1 MARRTVLTGR
11 QRDALLA
18 LPTDEPTLLQHHVLN
33 DVDLGHIRR
42 RRRPQNRLGFALQLC
57 AFRYPGRLLQ
67 PGEVIPEAMLAF
79 IGAQIGLSGEAG
91 EALAGYGERQA
102 TRYHHSIALQQLY
115 GYRPFEGAVRKETL
129 TWLRAAAERA
139 RTNDALAAD
148 FVAELRRRKIIIP
161 GLTTLER
168 CCADA
173 LVAADRAIVQR
184 IADRIDSAT
193 ARRLLAVLD
202 ETADDQLS
210 RFVWLRQFEA
220 GANSADINRMLDRLD
235 YLETIGLDRR
245 ALDGVP
251 PHRVSRLRRLGER
264 YYADGVRDLPAAR
277 QLAIL
282 AACVVEWRAGI
293 ADAIL
298 ETHER
303 IVGRLYREAERQC
316 EAQVQDQRTTISQT
330 LREFAD
336 LGAALVRAHEDGEDL
351 TEAVLATGGWPAL
364 RQRVEHALVLT
375 RQVGADPLD
384 YVVQGYPRF
393 RRYAP
398 RMLERLPFRGSRPA
412 RSLLDALEL
421 LRQLNRRSD
430 SRLPPAAPVGFL
442 RTKWRKRLLIAEK
455 PDRPLWESAV
465 LFELRNALKAGDVWL
480 ADSQRYGEVETALVP
495 TAAVSSA
502 RLAVPMDGRLWL
514 DARAKAIGAK
524 LASVA
529 RVIDQGQLPTSAL
542 HGGQLHVDRLEKAV
556 PDGAEDLV
564 LALYRDM
571 PQTRITDLLLEVD
584 ERIAFTSAFTDLRTG
599 IPCRDRV
606 GVLSVLLADGVNLG
620 LKKMAEACST
630 HSFWELLRIG
640 RWFVREDTT
649 AQALSMVVE
658 AQRTLPMAKFW
669 GAGIT
674 SSSDGQHFT
683 AGGMGEAMNAVNAR
697 YGNEPGINAYSHV
710 NDQYA
715 PFASQVIPA
724 TVHEAPYILDGLLQN
739 DAGRRIAEHYADT
752 GGFTD
757 HVFAACS
764 VLGFRFAPRIR
775 DLADKRLY
783 VFDPKAAPA
792 LLQPLVG
799 SRINARLIAESW
811 PDVLRL
817 TASMATGAVVPS
829 QVLRKLAAYPRQN
842 RLAAALREIG
852 RVERTLFLLDWLAD
866 RDLQRRVQ
874 IGLNKG
880 EAHHALK
887 RAISFHRRGEIR
899 DRTSEGQHH
908 RIAALNLLAAI
919 IIYWNSW
926 KLGEVVARLVEA
938 GQAPALDLLPHVS
951 PLGWEHITL
960 TGEYRWRSLG

>member
-1 MARRTVLTGR
+1 
-11 QRDALLA
+11 
-18 LPTDEPTLLQHHVLN
+18 
-33 DVDLGHIRR
+33 
-42 RRRPQNRLGFALQLC
+42 
-57 AFRYPGRLLQ
+57 
-67 PGEVIPEAMLAF
+67 MLAF
-79 IGAQIGLSGEAG
+79 IGAHAQIGLCG
-91 EALAGYGERQA
+91 EALAGYGEREA
-102 TRYHHSIALQQLY
+102 TRYQHSVALQQLY

-129 TWLRAAAERA
+129 IWLRAVAEGA
-139 RTNDALAAD
+139 RTNDGLAAD

-161 GLTTLER
+161 GLTTIER

-173 LVAADRAIVQR
+173 LVAADRAIVKR
-184 IADRIDSAT
+184 IADRIDSGT
-193 ARRLLAVLD
+193 ARRLLALLD
-202 ETADDQLS
+202 ETVDDQLT

-220 GANSADINRMLDRLD
+220 GANSADINRLLDRFD
-235 YLETIGLDRR
+235 YLETLGVHRR
-245 ALDGVP
+245 VLDGVP

-264 YYADGVRDLPAAR
+264 YYADGVRDLPKAR

-303 IVGRLYREAERQC
+303 IVGRLHRTAERQC
-316 EAQVQDQRTTISQT
+316 NTLVQDQRTTISQT
-330 LREFAD
+330 LREFAG
-336 LGAALVRAHEDGEDL
+336 LGAALVRAHEDGQDL

-364 RQRVEHALVLT
+364 RQLVEHALVLT

-384 YVVQGYPRF
+384 YVVQGYARF

-398 RMLERLPFRGSRPA
+398 RMLEALPFEGGRTA
-412 RSLLDALEL
+412 RSLLDAIDL
-421 LRQLNRRSD
+421 LRELNQRGD
-430 SRLPPAAPVGFL
+430 SRLPPTAPMGFL
-442 RTKWRKRLLIAEK
+442 RTKWRKRLLAAEQ
-455 PDRPLWESAV
+455 PDRRLWESAV
-465 LFELRNALKAGDVWL
+465 LRNALKAGDVWL
-480 ADSQRYGEVETALVP
+480 ANSQRYAEVETALVP
-495 TAAVSSA
+495 AAVVSSA
-502 RLAVPMDGRLWL
+502 RLAVPLDGRLWL
-514 DARAKAIGAK
+514 AARAEALGRK
-524 LASVA
+524 LDGVA
-529 RVIDQGQLPTSAL
+529 RAIDQGQLSTSVI
-542 HGGQLHVDRLEKAV
+542 HGGRLHVERLEKAV

-584 ERIAFTSAFTDLRTG
+584 ERIDFTSAFTDLRTG

-606 GVLSVLLADGVNLG
+606 AVLSVLLADGINLG
-620 LKKMAEACST
+620 LRKMAEACDT
-630 HSFWELLRIG
+630 HSFWELLRVS

-649 AQALSMVVE
+649 AQALSVVVE
-658 AQRTLPMAKFW
+658 AQGALPMAKFW
-669 GAGIT
+669 GAGLT

-710 NDQYA
+710 NDRYA

-764 VLGFRFAPRIR
+764 ILGFRFAPRIR
-775 DLADKRLY
+775 DLVDKRLY
-783 VFDPKAAPA
+783 VFDPKATPP

-799 SRINARLIAESW
+799 GRINARLIAESW

-842 RLAAALREIG
+842 RLAVALREIG

-899 DRTSEGQHH
+899 DRTSDGQHH

-926 KLGEVVARLVEA
+926 KLGEVVARMVEN
-938 GQAPALDLLPHVS
+938 GQVPPLDLLSHVS
-951 PLGWEHITL
+951 PLGWEHINL
-960 TGEYRWRSLG
+960 TGEYRWPSLE